1 MTIHAS
7 KEEVVLSNI
16 TIDGL
21 LLKKMIIEGTNALEK
36 SKSLVDSL
44 NVFPVPDG
52 DTGTNMSLTI
62 LAAAKEVDKLKS
74 KKVGEIAKAA
84 ASGSLR
90 GARGNSGVIV
100 SQLFRG
106 FAKSLE
112 GKEIAN
118 LEDIADAFLKASE
131 TAYKAVMKPKEGT
144 ILTVARVIAE
154 KANDMVLSTEDFDEF
169 ADGVMK
175 TGQEIL
181 QKTTQMLPQLKE
193 AGVVDAGGK
202 GLLIFLEGAISGAHL
217 EGGARLREA
226 SDEDKVISADFSQLS
241 TEDIKFAY
249 CTEFFINLEKA
260 DSLEAAEGKLKD
272 YLEKIGDSIVVVGD
286 EDIIKVHI
294 HSNHPGKVLEKSMTF
309 GYLSNMKI
317 ENMKLQH
324 TSLIEATTEG
334 GFSVDTA
341 SPKEVGIVA
350 VAMGDGMA
358 NLFRELGADVVIEGG
373 QTMNPS
379 TNDFLDAIG
388 KINAESIILLP
399 NNKNVILAAA
409 QAAELCGDK
418 RVYTIP
424 SKTMPQGLA
433 AMINYVSVVPVG
445 EMTENMKNAV
455 KEVKTGQVTFAVRD
469 TSLNGKTIKEG
480 DILCMIEDDIDI
492 VTNEIE
498 SGAFELLNKM
508 ITEDSQIVTIYYGA
522 DSSEENAQKLKD
534 KLDAENYD
542 IEVDVQNGGQQ
553 LYFYI
558 FSVE

>member
-1 MTIHAS
+1 M
-7 KEEVVLSNI
+7 SNI

-36 SKSLVDSL
+36 NKSLVDSL

-62 LAAAKEVDKLKS
+62 LAAAKEVDKFKS
-74 KKVGEIAKAA
+74 KKVSEVAKAA

-112 GKEIAN
+112 GKDTASI
-118 LEDIADAFLKASE
+118 EDIADSFLKASE

-154 KANDMVLSTEDFDEF
+154 KANDMVLLTEDFDEF

-175 TGQEIL
+175 AGQDIL

-217 EGGARLREA
+217 EGGASLRETSGA
-226 SDEDKVISADFSQLS
+226 EEVKTADFSQLS

-260 DSLEAAEGKLKD
+260 DRLEAAERELKN
-272 YLEKIGDSIVVVGD
+272 YFEKIGDSIVVVGD

-294 HSNHPGKVLEKSMTF
+294 HTNHPGKVLEKAMMF
-309 GYLSNMKI
+309 GFLSNMKI

-324 TSLIEATTEG
+324 TSLLEDAPESSPAEA
-334 GFSVDTA
+334 VA

-350 VAMGDGMA
+350 AAMGEGMA

-379 TNDFLDAIG
+379 TDDFLNAIN
-388 KINAESIILLP
+388 KIQAENIILLP

-409 QAAELCGDK
+409 QAAELCGGK
-418 RVYTIP
+418 KVFTIP
-424 SKTMPQGLA
+424 SKTIPQGLA
-433 AMINYVSVVPVG
+433 AMINYVSVVPVD

-469 TSLNGKTIKEG
+469 TSINGKTIKKG

-492 VTNEIE
+492 VANDVE
-498 SGAFELLNKM
+498 SGAFELLSKM

-522 DSSEENAQKLKD
+522 DASEESAQKLKE
-534 KLDAENYD
+534 KLEQENAD
-542 IEVDVQNGGQQ
+542 IEVDVQNGGQP